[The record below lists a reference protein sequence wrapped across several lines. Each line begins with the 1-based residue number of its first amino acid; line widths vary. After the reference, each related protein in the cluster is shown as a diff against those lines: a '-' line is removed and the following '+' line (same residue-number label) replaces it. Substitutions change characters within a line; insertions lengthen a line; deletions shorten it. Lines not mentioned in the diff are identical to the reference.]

1 MSNQDIK
8 IRILAQ
14 DKSKQALSGVRNSLG
29 RVKDAALSVQGALLG
44 IGAGAALK
52 SIITTAAEVESLQ
65 VRLKFLTGSTKDA
78 GVAFKVMNEYASSVP
93 FALEDIE
100 RASPSLLT
108 VADNVEDLNELL
120 QITGDIAAV
129 SGLSFDET
137 AMQIQ
142 RAFSG
147 GIASADQF
155 RERGVSAFLGFES
168 GVSYS
173 ADRTRNK
180 IISMWR
186 DGTTTAKGATD
197 ELADTFTGQVS
208 MMQDAWRELK
218 LVVADTGV
226 FSEASNVIR
235 GITEG
240 LRDPAFKDGVKVFS
254 EKLLELFRFSVDH
267 KDELLAI
274 GGAFLG
280 GKIGGI
286 FGKQGKAL
294 GAAAG
299 GVIAYQDSLAELLG
313 MQVKTGTFDSV
324 EEINAAILET
334 SNSILELNGKF
345 ISGGFKTILDK
356 IFPEVDGIT
365 FGENAYNIQRQ
376 ALQKQYDE
384 LLELRKNFGE
394 HVIEITTGLPQET
407 DPFAESL
414 AALTKE
420 AEELN
425 SFYDR
430 LAQRDFRNSLQPIV
444 GIDLTEQQFLDEMIA
459 SEADVQRILDQSYEA
474 AYAVKSEWQQ
484 VGEAIK
490 GAWDTVALSVEDTLA
505 DAVLGLSSWRD
516 ATKMILQEVA
526 REFVKTYMIKGMVT
540 NISTGLGNLFG
551 LEPRA
556 NGGPVTAGQSY
567 LVGERG
573 AEVFVPT
580 QSGTI
585 IPNEQINNTSN
596 INVNFNITAN
606 DTRGFDQL
614 LQQRRGQI
622 VGMVNQ
628 ALNDRG
634 MRAIA

>member
-78 GVAFKVMNEYASSVP
+78 GIAFKVMNEYASSVP
-93 FALEDIE
+93 FALADIE

-142 RAFSG
+142 RAFAG

-155 RERGVSAFLGFES
+155 RERGVSAFLGFEA

-173 ADRTRNK
+173 ADKTRNK

-274 GGAFLG
+274 GSAFLG

-299 GVIAYQDSLAELLG
+299 GIVAYQDSLAQLLG
-313 MQVKTGTFDSV
+313 MQVKTGTLDSV

-334 SNSILELNGKF
+334 YNSIIELNEKF
-345 ISGGFKTILDK
+345 TSGGFETILDK
-356 IFPEVDGIT
+356 IFPEVDGFT
-365 FGENAYNIQRQ
+365 FGQNAYNMQRQ

-394 HVIEITTGLPQET
+394 HVIDITSGLPQET

-420 AEELN
+420 AEALDLAFESLEALN
-425 SFYDR
+425 DEANFQEY
-430 LAQRDFRNSLQPIV
+430 LTNLEAVAAQISAMR
-444 GIDLTEQQFLDEMIA
+444 
-459 SEADVQRILDQSYEA
+459 EANHQA
-474 AYAVKSEWQQ
+474 AN
-484 VGEAIK
+484 AIK
-490 GAWDTVALSVEDTLA
+490 SDWQKIGESITSAWETVSDSIENTLA

-556 NGGPVTAGQSY
+556 NGGAVTAGQSY

-580 QSGTI
+580 ESGTI